1 MGMGTVTPA
10 EIPNFVSA
18 SSPEGLRRAMLLNNV
33 KRGSF
38 FPYFDIQ
45 FVNGKWIAW
54 FFETVNNSET
64 KNLIQ
69 TKG

>member
-1 MGMGTVTPA
+1 
-10 EIPNFVSA
+10 
-18 SSPEGLRRAMLLNNV
+18 MLLNNV

-45 FVNGKWIAW
+45 FVNGKWFAW
-54 FFETVNNSET
+54 FFESVNNSET
-64 KNLIQ
+64 ERIYK